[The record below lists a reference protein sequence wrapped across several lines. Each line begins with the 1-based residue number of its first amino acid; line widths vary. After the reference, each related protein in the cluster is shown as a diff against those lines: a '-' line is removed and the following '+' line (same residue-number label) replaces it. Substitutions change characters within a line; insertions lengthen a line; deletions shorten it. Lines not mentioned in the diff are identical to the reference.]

1 MHVIIFGIRVIKKK
15 FKKCQHLVP
24 FPGGM
29 CVIHKLLHSS
39 LLFYPAAVFGNPSV
53 DAGCVYASAAFAPA
67 RHTCQEKTP
76 AGVDDRQGP
85 AGVTLRE
92 SRTLQSTIA
101 VKYLRLSC
109 VPRSITL
116 QTILKSTVFL
126 IFCFLILS
134 MCLYKMLLYLI
145 SAEATVTPMH
155 FILYYSTDPTLL

>member
-1 MHVIIFGIRVIKKK
+1 
-15 FKKCQHLVP
+15 
-24 FPGGM
+24 M

-76 AGVDDRQGP
+76 AGVGDREGP

-92 SRTLQSTIA
+92 STTLQST
-101 VKYLRLSC
+101 RLTCCEISATELS
-109 VPRSITL
+109 PKKHHITNL
-116 QTILKSTVFL
+116 VILTILKSTVFL

-134 MCLYKMLLYLI
+134 MCTKCYCIKSVLKQQSPQCTLYCIIQQIQHYYNITLFNPI
-145 SAEATVTPMH
+145 SR
-155 FILYYSTDPTLL
+155 